1 MQKSSKRICAG
12 VCVALA
18 VFVLLFATHKI
29 QAQGGEPRCFAIQ
42 NARIVTVSGPPIE
55 SGTVVVANGLIKA
68 VGANVSIPPEAF
80 IIDGKGL
87 TVYPGLFD
95 AMAELAPPS
104 EAPPPQATT
113 GGNRPRPMPAEISSG
128 PEDRPGTKPWVVASD
143 ELNLKDKRFD
153 TWRDGGFT
161 TALAAPKGGMIQG
174 QGSVIDFAGDH
185 AGDMVI
191 KTPATLDLSMIP
203 AGGFFSFPGSLMG
216 VIAYERQVFIDARW
230 YEQAQSVYSAH
241 PAGLERPKFD
251 RTDVVVGQSLRNK
264 ELVLF
269 PANTQVQIL
278 RALRLIK
285 EWDLNAALYG
295 AQQAYGVS
303 DAIAAGKLPVL
314 VNLKWPERSKD
325 ADPDAEQDLRDLRFR
340 DRAPGSP
347 AALAKAGVKFAFYSG
362 GVSSP
367 KDALKS
373 VKKAIDAGLAPDA
386 ALRALTLSPAEIY
399 GVGDRLGSIEPGKI
413 ANLVIADGDLFNE
426 KTKVK
431 EVFVD
436 GQRFKIREPDRP
448 KEPPKGNMTGK
459 WTLHYT
465 SPDEGPE
472 EATLDADMAP
482 DGALSGTFTS
492 KHGAQSLENAY
503 VSGDSFHFTI
513 HIPSQDG
520 PLAASFSGTFEG
532 KEAKGAIA
540 VAGLN
545 IDFTGTRPGAQQISS
560 RIGNNSLFSEVAS
573 SERSSGLAG
582 GQR

>member
-1 MQKSSKRICAG
+1 MQKNLIRGCVG
-12 VCVALA
+12 VCFALA
-18 VFVLLFATHKI
+18 AFVLLFATHKI

-42 NARIVTVSGPPIE
+42 NARIVPVSGPPIE

-68 VGANVSIPPEAF
+68 VGANVTIPPEAF

-95 AMAELAPPS
+95 AMAELAPPT
-104 EAPPPQATT
+104 EAPPPQVIT
-113 GGNRPRPMPAEISSG
+113 GGSRGGPRPVPTEIANG
-128 PEDRPGTKPWVVASD
+128 PEDRPGTKPWLVASD
-143 ELNLKDKRFD
+143 ELNPKDKRFE
-153 TWRDGGFT
+153 TWRSGGFT
-161 TALAAPKGGMIQG
+161 TALAVPKTGMFPG
-174 QGSVIDFAGDH
+174 QGSVIDFAGER
-185 AGDMVI
+185 AGDMVV

-230 YEQAQSVYSAH
+230 YEQAQSIYSAH
-241 PAGLERPKFD
+241 PAGLERPKYD
-251 RTDVVVGQSLRNK
+251 RTDVVVGKSLRNK

-269 PANTQVQIL
+269 PANTQNQIL

-295 AQQAYGVS
+295 GQQAYGVS

-347 AALAKAGVKFAFYSG
+347 AALAKAGVKFAFYSC
-362 GVSSP
+362 GVSTP

-413 ANLVIADGDLFNE
+413 ANLVVTDGDLFNE

-436 GQRFKIREPDRP
+436 GQRFKIREPEKP
-448 KEPPKGNMTGK
+448 KEPEKTGEPPKR
-459 WTLHYT
+459 
-465 SPDEGPE
+465 
-472 EATLDADMAP
+472 
-482 DGALSGTFTS
+482 
-492 KHGAQSLENAY
+492 
-503 VSGDSFHFTI
+503 I
-513 HIPSQDG
+513 
-520 PLAASFSGTFEG
+520 AAGESSFSGSTPQGSHRDTPADQRQPAAG
-532 KEAKGAIA
+532 K
-540 VAGLN
+540 V
-545 IDFTGTRPGAQQISS
+545 
-560 RIGNNSLFSEVAS
+560 
-573 SERSSGLAG
+573 G